1 MKSLYDRIDGQQDAV
16 LSRVRVVLSHTS
28 HPGNIGAT
36 ARAMKNM
43 GLTELYL
50 VNPKSY
56 PDAEATA
63 RASGAVDLLERA
75 HVVSSLEEAL
85 VGTTIAAA
93 LTSRRRELGP
103 ELLDARAGA
112 VALTQEARESDVAL
126 VFGNETNGLSID
138 EVRLCNLLVTIPT
151 NPHYSSLNLAQAV
164 QVLTYECRM
173 AVNQSLDNVAEH
185 YPLAGFED
193 VERFYADLESTLVE
207 IGFLN
212 PRHPKRLMPRLK
224 RLFGRKQLEKEEV
237 DILRGLLKAARS
249 GRGKDGLG
257 S

>member
-1 MKSLYDRIDGQQDAV
+1 MKSILEKIDISADLPLTRI
-16 LSRVRVVLSHTS
+16 RVVLSHTS
-28 HPGNIGAT
+28 HPGNIGAA

-43 GLTELYL
+43 GLTKLYL
-50 VNPKSY
+50 VNPKHF
-56 PDAEATA
+56 PNEEATA
-63 RASGAVDLLERA
+63 RASGAVDVLENA
-75 HVVSSLEEAL
+75 IVVDSLAKAL
-85 VGTTIAAA
+85 EGTVVAAA

-103 ELLDARAGA
+103 ELMDARRCAQHLCGIA
-112 VALTQEARESDVAL
+112 QDQEVAL

-138 EVRLCNLLVTIPT
+138 EVALCNLLVTIPT

-173 AVNQSLDNVAEH
+173 AINTSLENVVETHQMAS
-185 YPLAGFED
+185 FE
-193 VERFYADLESTLVE
+193 EMEMFYTHLEAALID

-212 PRHPKRLMPRLK
+212 PNNPKKLMPRLR

-237 DILRGLLKAARS
+237 DILRGVVKVMHK
-249 GRGKDGLG
+249 GKGKHGLE